1 MTKKGLKTIIK
12 AVKPTK
18 EEDKKILEKVID
30 SINIAKAMNEP
41 LWLGDK
47 NHKTIYV
54 NPVYEALSGYSLKE
68 CIGKPADFC
77 FDEKSKRIIAEHH
90 GLRKKGVS
98 SQYEATILSKTGKRI
113 PVLVS
118 GAPTETGG
126 TIGIFINLT
135 LIKKLKEQQQMAE
148 QIIRNS
154 TDAIVILDEYH
165 KIKMWNTG
173 ATKIFGYKESEVL
186 DKHITSLLI
195 PPDLKEENKS
205 LVEEVEE
212 KKFIKN
218 FETKRKTKTGDKRD
232 VSLSITKVTDRHGS
246 FIGYLVTYHDITHR
260 KRVNTE
266 LQKRFEAIQDA
277 FKELGIQRRQS
288 DYMYE
293 IVEMAISK
301 DGLENIGKLI
311 VSAAC
316 MLTKCDGAVLR
327 IFDKKRKILQLYAH
341 LGVSPQWL
349 DKSKITFENS
359 LAEDAYKTG
368 RPIIIQNIDSTTKH
382 RGIKL
387 VKEHGFKALI
397 LIPFIIENELIGTLS
412 MYAKDAGKF
421 RLIETDFLERFGQ
434 QCSLALAIKIAKKK

>member
-1 MTKKGLKTIIK
+1 ML
-12 AVKPTK
+12 K
-18 EEDKKILEKVID
+18 EENKKILEKVID

-47 NHKTIYV
+47 YHKTIYV

-68 CIGKPADFC
+68 CIGQSADFC

-98 SQYEATILSKTGKRI
+98 SQYEATIVSKTGKRV

-135 LIKKLKEQQQMAE
+135 HLKKLKEQQQIAE

-154 TDAIVILDEYH
+154 TDAIVIMDEDH
-165 KIKMWNTG
+165 KIKMWNAG
-173 ATKIFGYKESEVL
+173 ATKMFGYKENEVL
-186 DKHITSLLI
+186 NKRIASLLI
-195 PPDLKEENKS
+195 PRDLKEENLS
-205 LVEEVEE
+205 LIEEVEE
-212 KKFIKN
+212 KRFIKN
-218 FETKRKTKTGDKRD
+218 FETKRKTKTGDRID
-232 VSLSITKVTDRHGS
+232 VSLSVTKVTDKHGS

-277 FKELGIQRRQS
+277 FKELGLQRRQS

-301 DGLENIGKLI
+301 DSLEKIGKLI

-316 MLTKCDGAVLR
+316 MLTKCDGAILR
-327 IFDKKRKILQLYAH
+327 LFDKKKKILQLYSY
-341 LGVSPQWL
+341 LGVTPRWL
-349 DKSKITFENS
+349 DKSKIKFENS

-368 RPIIIQNIDSTTKH
+368 RPIIIQNIDSVTKH
-382 RGIKL
+382 RGVKL
-387 VKEHGFKALI
+387 AKEHGFKTLI
-397 LIPFIIENELIGTLS
+397 LIPFIVDHELIGTLS
-412 MYAKDAGKF
+412 MYAKDSSKF

-434 QCSLALAIKIAKKK
+434 QCSLALAIKICKGKKEKKL